1 MPGLIEQFADWLDTE
16 RAVSDLTVRAYEQ
29 DVNQYLEYLAS
40 RGILAPDKADSEAVI
55 SFLTSLAEFGMA
67 PSSIRRK
74 ISSIRA
80 FYRFVSMESPGR
92 PDPTALVVMPRMWRR
107 VPRSLT
113 VPEIESLVAQPDTA
127 KPLGIRDKAMLE
139 FTYATGMRVSEV
151 TGFLKRSLN
160 LELKTARCMGKG
172 SKERIV
178 PVGEI
183 ALRWIGR
190 YIDEVRPELLKG
202 RGEDVLFLNWRGR
215 PLSRVGFWKILKG
228 HARSADIEH
237 KVTPH
242 VLRHS
247 FATHLLEGG
256 AGLREVQVLLGHE
269 NIATT
274 QIYTKTDMEYLRSV
288 IIEHHPRGKVRNV

>member
-1 MPGLIEQFADWLDTE
+1 MPGMIEQFADWLETE
-16 RAVSDLTVRAYEQ
+16 RAASDLTVRAYEQ
-29 DVNQYLEYLAS
+29 DIGQYLEYLAS
-40 RGILAPDKADSEAVI
+40 RGILSPERADSEAVI
-55 SFLTSLAEFGMA
+55 SFLTSLAEFGLA

-74 ISSIRA
+74 IASIRA
-80 FYRFVSMESPGR
+80 FYRFVSIEFPER
-92 PDPTALVVMPRMWRR
+92 PDPTTTVVLPKMWRR
-107 VPRSLT
+107 VPKSLT
-113 VPEIESLVAQPDTA
+113 VPEIESLMAQPDAA
-127 KPLGIRDKAMLE
+127 KPLGVRDKAMLE

-151 TGFLKRSLN
+151 TGFLMRSLN
-160 LELKTARCMGKG
+160 REIKTARCMGKG

-178 PVGEI
+178 PIGDI
-183 ALRWIGR
+183 ALRWIDR
-190 YIDEVRPELLKG
+190 YIAEVRPELLKG
-202 RGEDVLFLNWRGR
+202 RGEDMLFLNWRGK

-228 HARSADIEH
+228 HARSASIEN

-256 AGLREVQVLLGHE
+256 ASLREVQVLLGHE

-288 IIEHHPRGKVRNV
+288 IIDHHPRGKVKAG

>member
-16 RAVSDLTVRAYEQ
+16 RAVSDLTVKAYEQ
-29 DVNQYLEYLAS
+29 DIGQYLEYLAS
-40 RGILAPDKADSEAVI
+40 RGILSPEKADAGAVI
-55 SFLTSLAEFGMA
+55 SFLTSLAEFGLA

-74 ISSIRA
+74 IASIRA
-80 FYRFVSMESPGR
+80 FYRFVSIEHPDR
-92 PDPTALVVMPRMWRR
+92 PDPTTTVVLPRMWRR
-107 VPRSLT
+107 LPKSLT
-113 VPEIESLVAQPDTA
+113 VPEVEALMAQPDTA
-127 KPLGIRDKAMLE
+127 KPLGVRDKAMLE

-151 TGFLKRSLN
+151 TGFLERSLN
-160 LELKTARCMGKG
+160 REIGTARCMGKG

-178 PVGEI
+178 PIGGI
-183 ALRWIGR
+183 ALRWIDR
-190 YIDEVRPELLKG
+190 YGAQVRPELLKG
-202 RGEDVLFLNWRGR
+202 RGEDVLFLNWRGK

-228 HARSADIEH
+228 HARQAGIEH

-256 AGLREVQVLLGHE
+256 ASLREVQVMLGHE

-288 IIEHHPRGKVRNV
+288 IIDHHPRGKVTTG

>member
-1 MPGLIEQFADWLDTE
+1 MPGMIEQFADWLDTE

-29 DVNQYLEYLAS
+29 DISQYLEFLAS
-40 RGILAPDKADSEAVI
+40 RGIISPEKAGAEDVI
-55 SFLTSLAEFGMA
+55 SFLTSLAEFGLA

-74 ISSIRA
+74 IASIRA
-80 FYRFVSMESPGR
+80 FYRFVSIEFPDR
-92 PDPTALVVMPRMWRR
+92 PDPTTTVVLPRMWRR

-113 VPEIESLVAQPDTA
+113 VPEIENLMARPDTA

-139 FTYATGMRVSEV
+139 FTYATGMRASEV
-151 TGFLKRSLN
+151 TGFLMMSLN
-160 LELKTARCMGKG
+160 GEIGTARCIGKG

-178 PVGEI
+178 PIGGI
-183 ALRWIGR
+183 ALRWIDR
-190 YIDEVRPELLKG
+190 YITEVRPDLLKG
-202 RGEDVLFLNWRGR
+202 RGEDVLFLNWRGK

-228 HARSADIEH
+228 HAREAGLES

-256 AGLREVQVLLGHE
+256 ASLREVQVLLGHE

-288 IIEHHPRGKVRNV
+288 IIDHHPRGKVRTA

>member
-1 MPGLIEQFADWLDTE
+1 MPGLIEQFADWLDSE
-16 RAVSDLTVRAYEQ
+16 QAVSDLTVSAYEQ

-40 RGILAPDKADSEAVI
+40 RGILKPEKADSEAVI
-55 SFLTSLAEFGMA
+55 SFLTSLAEFGLA

-80 FYRFVSMESPGR
+80 FYRFIAVESPGH
-92 PDPTALVVMPRMWRR
+92 PDPTSAVVTPRMWRR
-107 VPRSLT
+107 VPKSLT
-113 VPEIESLVAQPDTA
+113 VPEIEALMAGPDTDR
-127 KPLGIRDKAMLE
+127 PLGVRDKAMLE

-151 TGFLKRSLN
+151 TGFLHRSLSN
-160 LELKTARCMGKG
+160 ELKTARCLGKG

-178 PVGEI
+178 PVGDI
-183 ALRWIGR
+183 ALRWIRR
-190 YIDEVRPELLKG
+190 YMDEVRPDLLKG
-202 RGEDVLFLNWRGR
+202 GAEDVLFLNWRGK

-228 HARSADIEH
+228 HARSAGIEH

-256 AGLREVQVLLGHE
+256 ASLREVQVLLGHE

-288 IIEHHPRGKVRNV
+288 IIDHHPRGKVKAV

>member
-1 MPGLIEQFADWLDTE
+1 MIEQFVDWLDTE
-16 RAVSDLTVRAYEQ
+16 RAVSDLTVKAYEQ
-29 DVNQYLEYLAS
+29 DVSQYIEYLAS
-40 RGILAPDKADSEAVI
+40 RGILSPERADAEAVI
-55 SFLTSLAEFGMA
+55 SFLTSLAEFGLA

-74 ISSIRA
+74 IASIRA
-80 FYRFVSMESPGR
+80 FYRFVSTEFPDR
-92 PDPTALVVMPRMWRR
+92 PDPTSTVVLPKMWRR
-107 VPRSLT
+107 VPKSLT
-113 VPEIESLVAQPDTA
+113 VPEVESLMAQPDTG
-127 KPLGIRDKAMLE
+127 KPLGVRDKAMLE

-151 TGFLKRSLN
+151 TGFLTRSLN
-160 LELKTARCMGKG
+160 RDVRTARCMGKG

-178 PVGEI
+178 PVGDI
-183 ALRWIGR
+183 ALRWIDR
-190 YIDEVRPELLKG
+190 YIAEVRPDILKG
-202 RGEDVLFLNWRGR
+202 RGEDVLFLNWRGK

-228 HARSADIEH
+228 HARSAGIGH

-256 AGLREVQVLLGHE
+256 ASLREVQVMLGHE

-288 IIEHHPRGKVRNV
+288 IIEHHPRGKVKTG

>member
-1 MPGLIEQFADWLDTE
+1 MIEQFADWLDTE
-16 RAVSDLTVRAYEQ
+16 RAVSDLTVRAYGR
-29 DVNQYLEYLAS
+29 DIGQYLEYLAS
-40 RGILAPDKADSEAVI
+40 RGKLSPEKADSGDVI
-55 SFLTSLAEFGMA
+55 SFLTSLAEFGLA

-74 ISSIRA
+74 IASIRA
-80 FYRFVSMESPGR
+80 FYRFVSIEFPDR
-92 PDPTALVVMPRMWRR
+92 PDPAAKVVLPKMWRR
-107 VPRSLT
+107 VPKSLT
-113 VPEIESLVAQPDTA
+113 VPEIENLMAQPDTG

-160 LELKTARCMGKG
+160 REIRTARCVGKG

-178 PVGEI
+178 PIGEI
-183 ALRWIGR
+183 ALRWIDR
-190 YIDEVRPELLKG
+190 YIAEVRPEILRG
-202 RGEDVLFLNWRGR
+202 RAEDVLFLNWRGK

-228 HARSADIEH
+228 HARAAGIER

-256 AGLREVQVLLGHE
+256 ASLREVQVLLGHE

-288 IIEHHPRGKVRNV
+288 IIDHHPRGKVKTG